1 MQSIVSFV
9 IVSLVLAYIILV
21 LAFITRNYILGMISG
36 MAMMIIGIYIAI
48 YNVETINTLLTEG
61 IAIISIVLGFFV
73 FINGSKEIIEDLM

>member
-9 IVSLVLAYIILV
+9 IVSLVLAYVLLV
-21 LAFITRNYILGMISG
+21 LALITRNYILGMISG

-61 IAIISIVLGFFV
+61 IAVISIALGFFV

>member
-21 LAFITRNYILGMISG
+21 LALITRNYILGMISG

-48 YNVETINTLLTEG
+48 YNVESINTLLTEG
-61 IAIISIVLGFFV
+61 IAIISIALGFFV
-73 FINGSKEIIEDLM
+73 FINGSKEVIEDLM

>member
-9 IVSLVLAYIILV
+9 IVALVMAYIILV

-36 MAMMIIGIYIAI
+36 MAMMVIGIYIAI

-61 IAIISIVLGFFV
+61 IAVISIVLGFFV
-73 FINGSKEIIEDLM
+73 FINGSKEVIEDLM

>member
-9 IVSLVLAYIILV
+9 IVSLVMAYIILV

-36 MAMMIIGIYIAI
+36 MAMMVIGIYIAI
-48 YNVETINTLLTEG
+48 YNVESINTILTQG
-61 IAIISIVLGFFV
+61 IAVISIALGFFV

>member
-21 LAFITRNYILGMISG
+21 LALMTRDYILGMISG

-48 YNVETINTLLTEG
+48 YNVESINTLLTQG
-61 IAIISIVLGFFV
+61 IAVISIALGFFV
-73 FINGSKEIIEDLM
+73 FINGSKEVIEDLM